1 MDGRARSASSS
12 LPDGVSPPAVR
23 ATSRALV
30 DDLGLFTLFSF
41 ALIDAGLAL
50 VHAIRRRWRDVFV
63 ASVLCLL
70 TVGAIELTIAD
81 MVRSAF
87 GAPRDAWA
95 R

>member
-1 MDGRARSASSS
+1 MICLGGLVLGMGTVA
-12 LPDGVSPPAVR
+12 LPVTGFGPWL
-23 ATSRALV
+23 TYT
-30 DDLGLFTLFSF
+30 GLFTLFSF

-50 VHAIRRRWRDVFV
+50 AHAIRRCWRDAFV

-87 GAPRDAWA
+87 GAPRDAWS